1 MNHVAV
7 EGDQVKG
14 SELMRSWRAHGG
26 LMAAETSRY
35 TLPLPFAQ
43 IIPLQHYPN
52 AGGIFAVAA
61 ARV

>member
-26 LMAAETSRY
+26 LMAAEALRY
-35 TLPLPFAQ
+35 TLPFAQ

>member
-1 MNHVAV
+1 
-7 EGDQVKG
+7 
-14 SELMRSWRAHGG
+14 MRSWRAHGG

-52 AGGIFAVAA
+52 AGGIFAVSA

>member
-7 EGDQVKG
+7 EGDQVKV
-14 SELMRSWRAHGG
+14 SELMRSWRTHGG
-26 LMAAETSRY
+26 LMPAEASRY
-35 TLPLPFAQ
+35 TLPFAQ

>member
-14 SELMRSWRAHGG
+14 SELMRSWWTHGG
-26 LMAAETSRY
+26 LMAAASRY
-35 TLPLPFAQ
+35 TLPFAQ